1 MIFKNEVKSE
11 NQADIYFVDGFCNKG
26 EIKIKLISLIGF
38 VIILAIFLLFNRKNK
53 LEIIHKKIKI
63 KHLDDSLQSIQLI
76 WIPNI
81 GDIPFKLSEIG
92 KICNH
97 NTLILLSGYS
107 KKKSKKYKDENIH
120 YLSSIA
126 PVYFLWN
133 DFDYGGNYRDLNAL
147 LLDYKVTILENK
159 SASFE
164 TENGTRFSIVG
175 LDDVKTKRDH
185 LDFALEERYEDD
197 LSILTSYTEVMD
209 SNSSNFES
217 IQVYLFERS
226 QLNVNRNQKTV
237 YLELHNNKG
246 IRKQNT
252 ITVLNFEVMK

>member
-1 MIFKNEVKSE
+1 MI
-11 NQADIYFVDGFCNKG
+11 G
-26 EIKIKLISLIGF
+26 LIVI
-38 VIILAIFLLFNRKNK
+38 VAIILLINRKNK
-53 LEIIHKKIKI
+53 LEIINKKIKI
-63 KHLDDSLQSIQLI
+63 KHLDVSLQSIQFI

-81 GDIPFKLSEIG
+81 GDIPFKLSEIE
-92 KICNH
+92 KVCNP

-107 KKKSKKYKDENIH
+107 KKKSKKYKDENIQ
-120 YLSSIA
+120 YLSTIA

-133 DFDYGGNYRDLNAL
+133 DVDYSGNYRDLNAL
-147 LLDYKVTILENK
+147 LLDCKVTILENK

-164 TENGTRFSIVG
+164 TENGTKFSIIG
-175 LDDVKTKRDH
+175 LDDVKTKRDQ

-197 LSILTSYTEVMD
+197 FSILSSYTEVMD

-226 QLNVNRNQKTV
+226 QLNVNRNQKMV

>member
-1 MIFKNEVKSE
+1 MI
-11 NQADIYFVDGFCNKG
+11 
-26 EIKIKLISLIGF
+26 
-38 VIILAIFLLFNRKNK
+38 NRKNK
-53 LEIIHKKIKI
+53 LEIINKKIKI
-63 KHLDDSLQSIQLI
+63 KHLDVSLQSIQFI

-81 GDIPFKLSEIG
+81 GDIPFKLSEIE
-92 KICNH
+92 KVCNP

-107 KKKSKKYKDENIH
+107 KKKSKKYKDENIQ
-120 YLSSIA
+120 YLSTIA

-133 DFDYGGNYRDLNAL
+133 DVDYSGNYRDLNAL
-147 LLDYKVTILENK
+147 LLDCKVTILENK

-164 TENGTRFSIVG
+164 TENGTKFSIIG
-175 LDDVKTKRDH
+175 LDDVKTKRDQ

-197 LSILTSYTEVMD
+197 FSILSSYTEVMD

-226 QLNVNRNQKTV
+226 QLNVNRNQKMV

>member
-1 MIFKNEVKSE
+1 MN
-11 NQADIYFVDGFCNKG
+11 
-26 EIKIKLISLIGF
+26 IKIISLIGIV
-38 VIILAIFLLFNRKNK
+38 VIVALILLINRKSK
-53 LEIIHKKIKI
+53 LEIIHRKINI
-63 KHLDDSLQSIQLI
+63 KHVDDSLESIQLI

-81 GDIPFKLSEIG
+81 GDLFYKLTEIE

-97 NTLILLSGYS
+97 NTIILLSGYS
-107 KKKSKKYKDENIH
+107 KKKSKKYKGENIH
-120 YLSSIA
+120 YLSSMA

-133 DFDYGGNYRDLNAL
+133 DHDYSGNYRDLNAL
-147 LLDYKVTILENK
+147 LLDCKVTILENK

-164 TENGTRFSIVG
+164 TENGTKFSIVG

-185 LDFALEERYEDD
+185 LDYALEERYGDD
-197 LSILTSYTEVMD
+197 FSILASYTEVMD

-226 QLNVNRNQKTV
+226 QLNGNRNQKTV
-237 YLELHNNKG
+237 YLELYNNKG

-252 ITVLNFEVMK
+252 ITVLNFEVMN

>member
-1 MIFKNEVKSE
+1 MI
-11 NQADIYFVDGFCNKG
+11 G
-26 EIKIKLISLIGF
+26 LIVI
-38 VIILAIFLLFNRKNK
+38 VAIILLINRKNK

-63 KHLDDSLQSIQLI
+63 KHLDVSLQSIQFI

-81 GDIPFKLSEIG
+81 GDIPFKLSEIE
-92 KICNH
+92 KVCNP

-107 KKKSKKYKDENIH
+107 KKKSKKYKDENIQ
-120 YLSSIA
+120 YLSTIA

-133 DFDYGGNYRDLNAL
+133 DVDYSGNYRDLNAL
-147 LLDYKVTILENK
+147 LLDCKVTILENK

-164 TENGTRFSIVG
+164 TENGTKFSIIG
-175 LDDVKTKRDH
+175 LDDVKTKRDQ

-197 LSILTSYTEVMD
+197 FSILSSYTEVMD

-226 QLNVNRNQKTV
+226 QLNVNRNQKMV

>member
-1 MIFKNEVKSE
+1 M
-11 NQADIYFVDGFCNKG
+11 
-26 EIKIKLISLIGF
+26 IGF
-38 VIILAIFLLFNRKNK
+38 VVIFAIILLFTRKSK
-53 LEIIHKKIKI
+53 LKIIHKKIKI
-63 KHLDDSLQSIQLI
+63 EHLDDSLQSIQLI

-81 GDIPFKLSEIG
+81 GDIPFKLSEIE
-92 KICNH
+92 KVCNP

-107 KKKSKKYKDENIH
+107 KKKSKKYKDENIQ
-120 YLSSIA
+120 YLSTIA

-133 DFDYGGNYRDLNAL
+133 DVDYSGNYRDLNAL
-147 LLDYKVTILENK
+147 LLDCKVTILENK

-164 TENGTRFSIVG
+164 TENGTKFSIVG

-197 LSILTSYTEVMD
+197 LSILTSYTEVTD
-209 SNSSNFES
+209 SHSSNFES

-226 QLNVNRNQKTV
+226 QLNVHRNQKTV